1 MLLYE
6 CLYFKKLEVLKV
18 FLDLV
23 INVFTVIFNQFN
35 VYLLDE
41 SINSFY
47 WKFFEGYTW
56 CILALFSVGIS
67 SKCQYFILI
76 SVFPFK

>member
-35 VYLLDE
+35 VYLLNE

-47 WKFFEGYTW
+47 WKFLKGTLGACWLCF
-56 CILALFSVGIS
+56 L
-67 SKCQYFILI
+67 
-76 SVFPFK
+76 